1 MEVAL
6 EIAVGWLLLN
16 VLLLGS
22 WLALHSIKGLVR
34 RLSLGDR
41 QSLQAFDSRGEANV
55 NVNGI
60 SKMYLHSRY

>member
-22 WLALHSIKGLVR
+22 WLALHSVKGLVR
-34 RLSLGDR
+34 RLSLGDKQR
-41 QSLQAFDSRGEANV
+41 LQAFDGRGEANV